1 MKLYDGVIFVLVAIL
16 VLALMFVV
24 ATEREADQMIA
35 RIHAGAVIGAAVV
48 LAVWGLTRLSRR

>member
-1 MKLYDGVIFVLVAIL
+1 MKLRDGVIFGMVAS
-16 VLALMFVV
+16 VMLAFTFVV